1 MASRVGFGFV
11 CCFFVIR
18 LQTMLYYVVK
28 GKELCLKFQSG
39 ESQFNSAN
47 GT

>member
-1 MASRVGFGFV
+1 MASRIKLPL
-11 CCFFVIR
+11 FFPLIR

-28 GKELCLKFQSG
+28 GKELCLGFQSG

-47 GT
+47 GS